1 MVRKEYRIDS
11 VKCCSIIILIW
22 LGKEAYDKILQ
33 YRGEWEDL
41 MEQLKRWIDI
51 SEEVE
56 LSDEVGR

>member
-51 SEEVE
+51 SEE
-56 LSDEVGR
+56 